1 MIVVPRAN
9 CDMKHQ
15 SWTHILSLPFCFRL
29 SHLDLS
35 LSLSLQSLP
44 PHTHTCARIDMPH
57 MHAHRHPCTTL
68 RCTTLDIHTQH
79 THTHMCA
86 CMHTPHIHTQLFSR
100 DIGALST
107 LYILFS
113 FWVNDIVPN
122 TTKKKEPEK
131 FRLIHGKTDYTIQA
145 NTQYQTH
152 VLETWRT

>member
-1 MIVVPRAN
+1 MCKLRYETSVMN
-9 CDMKHQ
+9 
-15 SWTHILSLPFCFRL
+15 THSVSTFLFSSLSSRSVSLSLPPE
-29 SHLDLS
+29 
-35 LSLSLQSLP
+35 P
-44 PHTHTCARIDMPH
+44 PPTHTHAHALTCHTYMLTD
-57 MHAHRHPCTTL
+57 TL
-68 RCTTLDIHTQH
+68 ALPYAALHLTY
-79 THTHMCA
+79 THNTHMCA

-152 VLETWRT
+152 VLET